1 MAVAAELVFNK
12 SAKGTVGV
20 ELELQLLDRKS
31 LEFRD
36 IAPEVLGALCPRFGE
51 RIKEEFIKCM
61 VELNTRVCANVAEA
75 EADLMETTVALGE
88 VLETHGAVLYA
99 SSLHPWEKGTG
110 LNLSGNPRYE
120 RILED
125 LQIVGRRF
133 ITQGLHVHVGVG
145 DADRAVRINNHMR
158 MYLPLLL
165 ALSTS
170 SPFYAGEVTGLYSY
184 RTKLF
189 EALPMAGLPDM
200 IEGWEEFKSLSALLI
215 SGGIIASVKDLWW
228 DVRPHPGFGTVEVRI
243 CDLPSRFSH
252 TMALVALI
260 QALVMTL
267 GTSCVHPAARIQMQ
281 ILRSNKWQATRYG
294 LDGVFV
300 NPVSA
305 TRKPIREAVAELIDF
320 VRPEAEKL
328 DTLHYIS
335 RIEDILESGTG
346 AHRQREIFESNGGD
360 FKGVI
365 ETMRKE
371 FLS

>member
-1 MAVAAELVFNK
+1 MAAELEFNR
-12 SAKGTVGV
+12 SLEGTVGV
-20 ELELQLLDRKS
+20 ELELQLLDRES
-31 LEFRD
+31 LDFAD
-36 IAPEVLGALCPRFGE
+36 IAPQVLKALRPRFGE

-75 EADLMETTVALGE
+75 DADLRETTAALARE
-88 VLETHGAVLYA
+88 LEGHGAVAYA
-99 SSLHPWEKGTG
+99 ASLHPWERGTG

-120 RILED
+120 RILKD

-133 ITQGLHVHVGVG
+133 ITQGLHVHIGVG
-145 DADRAVRINNHMR
+145 DAERAIRINNHMR

-170 SPFYAGEVTGLYSY
+170 SPFYTGEVTGLYSY

-200 IEGWEEFKSLSALLI
+200 IEGWEEFKSMTALLV

-243 CDLPSRFSH
+243 CDLPCKHRH
-252 TMALVALI
+252 TLALVALI
-260 QALVMTL
+260 QALVALL
-267 GTSCVHPAARIQMQ
+267 GTTSMHPAARVQMQ

-305 TRKPIREAVAELIDF
+305 TRKPIREVVGDLLDF
-320 VRPEAEKL
+320 VRPSAEKL
-328 DTLHYIS
+328 GTLGYLAG
-335 RIEDILESGTG
+335 IEEILNEGTG
-346 AHRQREIFESNGGD
+346 AHRQRELYDTNGGD
-360 FKGVI
+360 FHAVI
-365 ETMRKE
+365 QAMRAE

>member
-1 MAVAAELVFNK
+1 MAELEFY
-12 SAKGTVGV
+12 SSQEGTVGV
-20 ELELQLLDRKS
+20 ELELQLLDAES
-31 LEFRD
+31 LDFAD
-36 IAPEVLGALCPRFGE
+36 IAPEILAALKPRFGE

-75 EADLMETTVALGE
+75 DADIRETTEALIE
-88 VLETHGAVLYA
+88 ELKLHGAVAYSA
-99 SSLHPWEKGTG
+99 SLHPWERGDG

-120 RILED
+120 RILND
-125 LQIVGRRF
+125 LQILGRRF
-133 ITQGLHVHVGVG
+133 ITQGLHVHIGVG
-145 DADRAVRINNHMR
+145 DAERAIRINNHLR

-170 SPFYAGEVTGLYSY
+170 SPFYVGEVTGLYSY

-189 EALPMAGLPDM
+189 ESLPMAGMPDM
-200 IEGWEEFKSLSALLI
+200 IEGWDEFKSMIALLE

-243 CDLPSRFSH
+243 CDLPCRLRH
-252 TMALVALI
+252 TMALVAFI
-260 QALVMTL
+260 QALVVTL
-267 GTSCVHPAARIQMQ
+267 GNTSMHPAARVQMQ

-305 TRKPIREAVAELIDF
+305 TRKPIRDVLEEVLEFIRPASEELGTLSY
-320 VRPEAEKL
+320 L
-328 DTLHYIS
+328 DGIS
-335 RIEDILESGTG
+335 EILSEGTG
-346 AHRQREIFESNGGD
+346 AHRQRALYDSHGGD
-360 FKGVI
+360 FKKVI
-365 ETMRKE
+365 NTMRSE